1 MLTMLGEA
9 IAWARPH
16 ALDLTVGILAFTA
29 GWAAAVSW
37 RHWDDP

>member
-16 ALDLTVGILAFTA
+16 ALDLV
-29 GWAAAVSW
+29 AVW
-37 RHWDDP
+37 MLVLGMLVAVDRFFGRDQ